1 MDRRSFVKTSA
12 AAFGG
17 LVLSSHAVE
26 VLAQGTGPIKIGL
39 LAPLTGVVAAGG
51 KEIVEGFNLYWTQV
65 GGKVAGRPIQVLVE
79 DDGSNPDIAL
89 QKARKLVEQQ
99 GVAFLIGDLLANTG
113 LAVAEYAKSHGV
125 PYFMPVVAADD
136 LTQRARVP
144 NVLRVAGYTA
154 SQMSRPLADWA
165 YRKKNLRKIV
175 TVSQDYT
182 FGYEQCGGFAQVFTG
197 LGGKIVGQFW
207 NPLNTQDFSP
217 YIAQIQSAA
226 PDAVFAMET
235 GADANRFIQQWA
247 SFGMKGKIPL
257 MGAQNFTDQSV
268 IRTLGPEVDGIVSS
282 AHFAEGNP
290 APATQKFV
298 SDYQAAYR
306 KLPSLYG
313 FSFYS
318 AAMWL
323 AQAMQAVNGQVE
335 DRPKFLAAVREVT
348 LTNSPLGHPVHLDT
362 YGNPVYDVFI
372 RQVEKKPGGGY
383 WNVPLETYPQ
393 VSQFWTYKPEDY
405 LKQPSY
411 SRSFQG
417 VKKA

>member
-1 MDRRSFVKTSA
+1 M
-12 AAFGG
+12 
-17 LVLSSHAVE
+17 
-26 VLAQGTGPIKIGL
+26 
-39 LAPLTGVVAAGG
+39 
-51 KEIVEGFNLYWTQV
+51 
-65 GGKVAGRPIQVLVE
+65 
-79 DDGSNPDIAL
+79 
-89 QKARKLVEQQ
+89 
-99 GVAFLIGDLLANTG
+99 
-113 LAVAEYAKSHGV
+113 
-125 PYFMPVVAADD
+125 
-136 LTQRARVP
+136 
-144 NVLRVAGYTA
+144 
-154 SQMSRPLADWA
+154 
-165 YRKKNLRKIV
+165 NLRKIV

-197 LGGKIVGQFW
+197 LGGKIVGQLW

-247 SFGMKGKIPL
+247 SFGMKDKIPL

-290 APATQKFV
+290 IPATQKFV
-298 SDYQAAYR
+298 SDYQAAYK

-335 DRPKFLAAVREVT
+335 DRQKFLAAVREVT
-348 LTNSPLGHPVHLDT
+348 LTNSPLGRPVHLDA
-362 YGNPVYDVFI
+362 YGNPVYDVYI

-383 WNVPLETYPQ
+383 WNVPLDTYPQ
-393 VSQFWTYKPEDY
+393 VSQFWSYKPDDY

-411 SRSFQG
+411 SRAFQG
-417 VKKA
+417 VRKG